1 MDRLIAHLAAG
12 AAQIVE
18 RRHAGGAADH
28 LHQLDPADQPLLQL
42 AAELLM
48 AAIEAPVKADSD
60 RHVQGEH
67 PLHHL
72 TGARQGEV
80 DWFFA
85 VDRACRPLA
94 AASSSSACD
103 GVELA
108 ISTAS
113 MASLWIASLTVTAR
127 AP

>member
-80 DWFFA
+80 DRFFA
-85 VDRACRPLA
+85 IDRLARP
-94 AASSSSACD
+94 
-103 GVELA
+103 GGGFQQFG
-108 ISTAS
+108 
-113 MASLWIASLTVTAR
+113 MR
-127 AP
+127 RG

>member
-60 RHVQGEH
+60 RHVQG
-67 PLHHL
+67 
-72 TGARQGEV
+72 
-80 DWFFA
+80 
-85 VDRACRPLA
+85 
-94 AASSSSACD
+94 
-103 GVELA
+103 
-108 ISTAS
+108 STRS
-113 MASLWIASLTVTAR
+113 TTSRAR
-127 AP
+127 AWRGRSVFAIDRLARPGGGFQQFGMRRG